1 VADGAH
7 PECCGAG
14 EIIDDLVLPLAGGVT
29 NIEARK
35 A

>member
-1 VADGAH
+1 VAGGAH
-7 PECCGAG
+7 PECCSVG